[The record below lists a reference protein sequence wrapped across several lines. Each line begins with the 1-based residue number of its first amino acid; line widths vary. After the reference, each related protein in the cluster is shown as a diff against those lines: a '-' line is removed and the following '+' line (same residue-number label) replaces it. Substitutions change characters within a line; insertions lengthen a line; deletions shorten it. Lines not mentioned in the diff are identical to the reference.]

1 MDGDIVG
8 LAGESFGTA
17 DRKGQAHR
25 RVGDPLA
32 AHPLQKAIVVAPSVA
47 QAVAVFIKGQGGDQN
62 EGAGEIATCQHGAG
76 LVRLGDAEAGGGE
89 AG

>member
-32 AHPLQKAIVVAPSVA
+32 AQPLQKAVVVAPSVA
-47 QAVAVFIKGQGGDQN
+47 QAVAVFIKGQSGDQN
-62 EGAGEIATCQHGAG
+62 EGAGEVAVRQSGTG
-76 LVRLGDAEAGGGE
+76 LVRLRDPEAGGGE